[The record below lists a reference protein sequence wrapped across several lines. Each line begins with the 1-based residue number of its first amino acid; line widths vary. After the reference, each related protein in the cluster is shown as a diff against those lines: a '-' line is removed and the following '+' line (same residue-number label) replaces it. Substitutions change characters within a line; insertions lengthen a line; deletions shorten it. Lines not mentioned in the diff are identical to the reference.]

1 MKRKG
6 NLGGIFAM
14 ALILVLTLVLSVG
27 SVSAEEPTIVDSGNC
42 GKDGSNVTWTLDSA
56 GLLTISGTGA
66 MADYESKTDSASGE
80 EITTAPWGNQAKM
93 VKTVVIEDGV
103 TGIGNYAFYC
113 CTDLTGV
120 NMGSTVTSIGTD
132 AFAACIGLTS
142 VTIPDSVTDIEGEAF
157 AQCMGLTSVVIPDS
171 VKSIGIGAFHYCT
184 SLTSVIVG
192 NGVTEIGQLAFW
204 KCTALTDVTLGSSV
218 TAIGEQAFSSCEKL
232 TGIVIPDSVTSIG
245 EYAFADCESLAKV
258 TIGTGVTDFGWE
270 TFSGCTKLAEINYN
284 AKAAADL
291 KARYDT
297 GLTAHYPDVFKDAG
311 TSVGGVR
318 VKIGDGVERIPAYIF
333 KDCTGLTGSVTIP
346 NSVTDIGWYA
356 FADCTGLT
364 GVTLG
369 GNVTKIEERAFNN
382 CTGLT
387 SIVFP
392 DSVTDIGNWA
402 FAGCTGLTNVKV
414 PGRVTSISEGVF
426 ANCTGLTDAVIPDGV
441 TSVGERAFSGC
452 VGLTGV
458 EIPDDVTSIG
468 DYAFSGCAGLTGIEI
483 PEGVTKIGLGAFSFC
498 ENLAEVRYNAKAAGD
513 IQYDP
518 MTDIAEQD
526 HVFRRA
532 GADRDGLTVTIGS
545 GVECIP
551 SRLFYGCTGL
561 KEVHFI
567 GTEEEWK
574 AVSIGSDNDPLINAA
589 ITYVKEPISGSC
601 GDNLTYKLDSAGLLT
616 ISGTGAMAD
625 YESKTDSASGE
636 EITTAPWGNQ
646 AKTVVIGDGVT
657 GIGAAAFY
665 GCSGLTGVTMG
676 SNVTS
681 IGESAFRGCTGLTG
695 IVLPG
700 SVTSIGEY
708 AFSNCDSLTAIEI
721 PEGVTTLGNSAF
733 FGCDNLKEIRYN
745 ARAAA
750 DLTGLSGAFRSAG
763 ASVGGVKVI
772 FGESV
777 EKIPGNLFSNCES
790 LTSVTIGSNVTSI
803 GDNAF
808 LGCKGLVEINYN
820 ARAAEC
826 AEDSFDSGDGL
837 KVTFGD
843 SVERIP
849 DYIFQ
854 DCPGL
859 TSVTIG
865 SSATTIGHYAF
876 NRCMGLTSIKIP
888 ESMTNIGYMAFSGCT
903 SLADVYYGGTERQW
917 NAITIDDGNDRLLQ
931 ANRHCEGKETLVPPT
946 AKPSY
951 VGASGKPYIYWSAVD
966 GANRYYVYRSGSKDG
981 TYTFLGTT
989 TAANYTD
996 SKANAGYTYYYK
1008 VKALAADG
1016 TDSSFSAAV
1025 AITCRCARPVV
1036 KTDYWAS
1043 TGKPYIKWTA
1053 VAGASQYEVY
1063 RSGSK
1068 DGAYT
1073 LLGTTTATNYT
1084 DNKAN
1089 AGYTYYY
1096 KVKAISKVKS
1106 AANSSLS
1113 AAVAITCRCARPVVT
1128 PDYLT
1133 STGKPYIK
1141 WTAVAG
1147 VGQYE
1152 VYRSGSK
1159 DGTYTLL
1166 GTTTATNY
1174 TDNKAN
1180 AGYTYYYK
1188 VKAIS
1193 KVKSVANSSL
1203 SAAVAITCRCARP
1216 VVKTDYWA
1224 STGKPYIKWD
1234 AVDGAG
1240 KYYIYRSGTKNGTY
1254 TLLGTTTATN
1264 YTDSKANA
1272 GYTYYYKV
1280 QAISS
1285 ALTMAK
1291 VYLSPSNQTDNC
1303 YAYGNTNEAVQCGKI
1318 ADSCRIALERS
1329 GVTVQVGHMPSMQ
1342 DKCKESNAF
1351 GADLHVPIHTN
1362 AFNGTVTGTRMF
1374 CLNSSGE
1381 GMKAC
1386 EAIFAWL
1393 APITPGTSENIQVDA
1408 SLYEVR
1414 VPSAPAAYVECEFH
1428 DNATA
1433 AKWIV
1438 EHTVDI
1444 GEAIARGICDYFGVT
1459 FKEKEQPES
1468 VASTDKLYRVQEDA
1482 FANRPI
1488 AEEKNT
1494 ANSSLSAAVAVTCRC
1509 ARPVVKTDYWASTG
1523 KPYIKWTAVAGASQY
1538 EVYRSGSK
1546 DGTYTLLG
1554 TTTAANYTDSKANAG
1569 YTYYYKVK
1577 AISKVKSTA
1586 DSSLSAAVAIT
1597 CRCARPS
1604 VKITTSNGSPKLT
1617 WNAVTGA
1624 NKYYIYRST
1633 EANGTFEYLYST
1645 KNLFYTNKSAVAGTT
1660 YYYKVKAVS
1669 KVKSTA
1675 NSAFSTVVSIRA
1687 R

>member
-6 NLGGIFAM
+6 NFGGIFAM

-27 SVSAEEPTIVDSGNC
+27 SMSAAEPTIVDSGNC

-56 GLLTISGTGA
+56 GLLTISGTG
-66 MADYESKTDSASGE
+66 E
-80 EITTAPWGNQAKM
+80 
-93 VKTVVIEDGV
+93 
-103 TGIGNYAFYC
+103 
-113 CTDLTGV
+113 
-120 NMGSTVTSIGTD
+120 
-132 AFAACIGLTS
+132 
-142 VTIPDSVTDIEGEAF
+142 
-157 AQCMGLTSVVIPDS
+157 
-171 VKSIGIGAFHYCT
+171 
-184 SLTSVIVG
+184 
-192 NGVTEIGQLAFW
+192 
-204 KCTALTDVTLGSSV
+204 
-218 TAIGEQAFSSCEKL
+218 
-232 TGIVIPDSVTSIG
+232 
-245 EYAFADCESLAKV
+245 
-258 TIGTGVTDFGWE
+258 
-270 TFSGCTKLAEINYN
+270 
-284 AKAAADL
+284 
-291 KARYDT
+291 
-297 GLTAHYPDVFKDAG
+297 
-311 TSVGGVR
+311 
-318 VKIGDGVERIPAYIF
+318 
-333 KDCTGLTGSVTIP
+333 
-346 NSVTDIGWYA
+346 
-356 FADCTGLT
+356 
-364 GVTLG
+364 
-369 GNVTKIEERAFNN
+369 
-382 CTGLT
+382 
-387 SIVFP
+387 
-392 DSVTDIGNWA
+392 
-402 FAGCTGLTNVKV
+402 
-414 PGRVTSISEGVF
+414 
-426 ANCTGLTDAVIPDGV
+426 
-441 TSVGERAFSGC
+441 
-452 VGLTGV
+452 
-458 EIPDDVTSIG
+458 
-468 DYAFSGCAGLTGIEI
+468 
-483 PEGVTKIGLGAFSFC
+483 
-498 ENLAEVRYNAKAAGD
+498 
-513 IQYDP
+513 
-518 MTDIAEQD
+518 
-526 HVFRRA
+526 
-532 GADRDGLTVTIGS
+532 
-545 GVECIP
+545 
-551 SRLFYGCTGL
+551 
-561 KEVHFI
+561 
-567 GTEEEWK
+567 
-574 AVSIGSDNDPLINAA
+574 
-589 ITYVKEPISGSC
+589 
-601 GDNLTYKLDSAGLLT
+601 
-616 ISGTGAMAD
+616 MAD

-665 GCSGLTGVTMG
+665 GCSGLTSVTMG
-676 SNVTS
+676 SNVTD
-681 IGESAFRGCTGLTG
+681 IWDGAFSGCTGLTG

-708 AFSNCDSLTAIEI
+708 AFSNCESLTAIEI

-733 FGCDNLKEIRYN
+733 FGCDNLKEVRYN

-750 DLTGLSGAFRSAG
+750 NLTGLSGAFRSAG
-763 ASVGGVKVI
+763 ASVGGVKVM

-777 EKIPGNLFSNCES
+777 EKIPSNLFCNCES

-808 LGCKGLVEINYN
+808 LDCKGLVEINYN

-826 AEDSFDSGDGL
+826 TEDSFGSGDGL

-849 DYIFQ
+849 NCIFQ

-876 NRCMGLTSIKIP
+876 NRCTGLTSIKIP

-903 SLADVYYGGTERQW
+903 GLADVYYGGSERQW

-931 ANRHCEGKETLVPPT
+931 ANRHCEGKETPVPPT

-966 GANRYYVYRSGSKDG
+966 GANRYYVYRSTTKDG
-981 TYTFLGTT
+981 TYSFLGS
-989 TAANYTD
+989 TANLNYTD
-996 SKANAGYTYYYK
+996 SKANAGTTYYYK

-1016 TDSSFSAAV
+1016 TD
-1025 AITCRCARPVV
+1025 
-1036 KTDYWAS
+1036 
-1043 TGKPYIKWTA
+1043 
-1053 VAGASQYEVY
+1053 
-1063 RSGSK
+1063 
-1068 DGAYT
+1068 
-1073 LLGTTTATNYT
+1073 
-1084 DNKAN
+1084 
-1089 AGYTYYY
+1089 
-1096 KVKAISKVKS
+1096 
-1106 AANSSLS
+1106 SSLS

-1133 STGKPYIK
+1133 STGKPYIY
-1141 WTAVAG
+1141 WSAVDGAS
-1147 VGQYE
+1147 QYE
-1152 VYRSGSK
+1152 VYRSGSSN
-1159 DGTYTLL
+1159 GTYEYV

-1188 VKAIS
+1188 VKAL
-1193 KVKSVANSSL
+1193 AADGTDSSL

-1414 VPSAPAAYVECEFH
+1414 VPSAPTAYVECEFH
-1428 DNATA
+1428 DNATT

-1459 FKEKEQPES
+1459 YKEKEQPES
-1468 VASTDKLYRVQEDA
+1468 AASTDKLYRVQEGA

-1494 ANSSLSAAVAVTCRC
+1494 ANSSLSATVAATCHC
-1509 ARPVVKTDYWASTG
+1509 ARPVVKPDYLISTG
-1523 KPYIKWTAVAGASQY
+1523 KPYIKWTAVSGASQY

-1569 YTYYYKVK
+1569 YTYYYKVR
-1577 AISKVKSTA
+1577 AISKVRSTA
-1586 DSSLSAAVAIT
+1586 NSSLSATVAATCHCARPVVKPDYLISTGKPYIKWTAVSGASKYYVYRSGSSNGTYKYVGTTTATNYTDNKANAGYTYYYKVKAVSKVSSGANSYYSVVIGAT
-1597 CRCARPS
+1597 CHCARPS
-1604 VKITTSNGSPKLT
+1604 VKITTSNGSPRLT
-1617 WNAVTGA
+1617 WNAVAGA
-1624 NKYYIYRST
+1624 SQYEVYRATSK
-1633 EANGTFEYLYST
+1633 NGSYT
-1645 KNLFYTNKSAVAGTT
+1645 KMFTTSNLSYTNTSAKAGTT

>member
-6 NLGGIFAM
+6 FLGGIFAM

-27 SVSAEEPTIVDSGNC
+27 SVSAAEPTIVDSGNC

-56 GLLTISGTGA
+56 GLLTISGTG
-66 MADYESKTDSASGE
+66 E
-80 EITTAPWGNQAKM
+80 
-93 VKTVVIEDGV
+93 
-103 TGIGNYAFYC
+103 
-113 CTDLTGV
+113 
-120 NMGSTVTSIGTD
+120 
-132 AFAACIGLTS
+132 
-142 VTIPDSVTDIEGEAF
+142 
-157 AQCMGLTSVVIPDS
+157 
-171 VKSIGIGAFHYCT
+171 
-184 SLTSVIVG
+184 
-192 NGVTEIGQLAFW
+192 
-204 KCTALTDVTLGSSV
+204 
-218 TAIGEQAFSSCEKL
+218 
-232 TGIVIPDSVTSIG
+232 
-245 EYAFADCESLAKV
+245 
-258 TIGTGVTDFGWE
+258 
-270 TFSGCTKLAEINYN
+270 
-284 AKAAADL
+284 
-291 KARYDT
+291 
-297 GLTAHYPDVFKDAG
+297 
-311 TSVGGVR
+311 
-318 VKIGDGVERIPAYIF
+318 
-333 KDCTGLTGSVTIP
+333 
-346 NSVTDIGWYA
+346 
-356 FADCTGLT
+356 
-364 GVTLG
+364 
-369 GNVTKIEERAFNN
+369 
-382 CTGLT
+382 
-387 SIVFP
+387 
-392 DSVTDIGNWA
+392 
-402 FAGCTGLTNVKV
+402 
-414 PGRVTSISEGVF
+414 
-426 ANCTGLTDAVIPDGV
+426 
-441 TSVGERAFSGC
+441 
-452 VGLTGV
+452 
-458 EIPDDVTSIG
+458 
-468 DYAFSGCAGLTGIEI
+468 
-483 PEGVTKIGLGAFSFC
+483 
-498 ENLAEVRYNAKAAGD
+498 
-513 IQYDP
+513 
-518 MTDIAEQD
+518 
-526 HVFRRA
+526 
-532 GADRDGLTVTIGS
+532 
-545 GVECIP
+545 
-551 SRLFYGCTGL
+551 
-561 KEVHFI
+561 
-567 GTEEEWK
+567 
-574 AVSIGSDNDPLINAA
+574 
-589 ITYVKEPISGSC
+589 
-601 GDNLTYKLDSAGLLT
+601 
-616 ISGTGAMAD
+616 MAD

-646 AKTVVIGDGVT
+646 AKTAVIGDGVT

-665 GCSGLTGVTMG
+665 GCSGLTSVTMG

-681 IGESAFRGCTGLTG
+681 IGESAFCGCTGLTG

-708 AFSNCDSLTAIEI
+708 AFSNCESLTAIEI
-721 PEGVTTLGNSAF
+721 PAGVTTLGNSAF
-733 FGCDNLKEIRYN
+733 FGCDNLKEVRYN

-750 DLTGLSGAFRSAG
+750 NLTGLSGAFRSAG
-763 ASVGGVKVI
+763 ASVGGAKVI

-777 EKIPGNLFSNCES
+777 EKIPSNLFCNCES

-820 ARAAEC
+820 AKAAEC
-826 AEDSFDSGDGL
+826 TEDSFGSGDGL
-837 KVTFGD
+837 KVAFGD

-876 NRCMGLTSIKIP
+876 NRCTGLTSIKIP
-888 ESMTNIGYMAFSGCT
+888 ESLTNIGYMAFSGCT
-903 SLADVYYGGTERQW
+903 SLADVYYGGSERQW

-931 ANRHCEGKETLVPPT
+931 ANRHCEGKETLVSPT
-946 AKPSY
+946 VKPSY
-951 VGASGKPYIYWSAVD
+951 VGASGKPYIYWGAVD
-966 GANRYYVYRSGSKDG
+966 GANRYYVYRSTTKDG
-981 TYTFLGTT
+981 TYSFLGS
-989 TAANYTD
+989 TANLNYTD
-996 SKANAGYTYYYK
+996 SKANVGTTYYYK

-1016 TDSSFSAAV
+1016 TD
-1025 AITCRCARPVV
+1025 
-1036 KTDYWAS
+1036 
-1043 TGKPYIKWTA
+1043 
-1053 VAGASQYEVY
+1053 
-1063 RSGSK
+1063 
-1068 DGAYT
+1068 
-1073 LLGTTTATNYT
+1073 
-1084 DNKAN
+1084 
-1089 AGYTYYY
+1089 
-1096 KVKAISKVKS
+1096 
-1106 AANSSLS
+1106 SSLS

-1141 WTAVAG
+1141 WAAVAG
-1147 VGQYE
+1147 ASQYY
-1152 VYRSGSK
+1152 VYRSGSSN
-1159 DGTYTLL
+1159 GTYEYV

-1193 KVKSVANSSL
+1193 KVKSTANSSL

-1240 KYYIYRSGTKNGTY
+1240 KYYIYRSGTRNGTY

-1303 YAYGNTNEAVQCGKI
+1303 YAYGNTTEAVQCGKI
-1318 ADSCRIALERS
+1318 ADACRIALERS

-1393 APITPGTSENIQVDA
+1393 APITPGTSENIQVNA

-1414 VPSAPAAYVECEFH
+1414 VPSAPTAYVECEFH
-1428 DNATA
+1428 DNATT

-1459 FKEKEQPES
+1459 YKEKEQPES
-1468 VASTDKLYRVQEDA
+1468 AASTDKLYRVQEGA

-1577 AISKVKSTA
+1577 AISKVRSTA
-1586 DSSLSAAVAIT
+1586 NSSLSATVAATCHCARPVVKPDYLISTGKPYIKWTAVAGASQYEVYRSGSKDGTYTLLGTTTATNYTDNKANAGYTYYYKVKAVSKVSSGANSYYSVVIGAT

-1604 VKITTSNGSPKLT
+1604 VKITTSNGSPRLT
-1617 WNAVTGA
+1617 WNAVAGA
-1624 NKYYIYRST
+1624 SQYEVYRATSK
-1633 EANGTFEYLYST
+1633 NGSYT
-1645 KNLFYTNKSAVAGTT
+1645 KMFTTSNLSYTNTSAKAGTT

>member
-6 NLGGIFAM
+6 NFGGIFAM

-27 SVSAEEPTIVDSGNC
+27 SVSAAEPTIVDSGNC

-56 GLLTISGTGA
+56 GLLTISGTG
-66 MADYESKTDSASGE
+66 E
-80 EITTAPWGNQAKM
+80 
-93 VKTVVIEDGV
+93 
-103 TGIGNYAFYC
+103 
-113 CTDLTGV
+113 
-120 NMGSTVTSIGTD
+120 
-132 AFAACIGLTS
+132 
-142 VTIPDSVTDIEGEAF
+142 
-157 AQCMGLTSVVIPDS
+157 
-171 VKSIGIGAFHYCT
+171 
-184 SLTSVIVG
+184 
-192 NGVTEIGQLAFW
+192 
-204 KCTALTDVTLGSSV
+204 
-218 TAIGEQAFSSCEKL
+218 
-232 TGIVIPDSVTSIG
+232 
-245 EYAFADCESLAKV
+245 
-258 TIGTGVTDFGWE
+258 
-270 TFSGCTKLAEINYN
+270 
-284 AKAAADL
+284 
-291 KARYDT
+291 
-297 GLTAHYPDVFKDAG
+297 
-311 TSVGGVR
+311 
-318 VKIGDGVERIPAYIF
+318 
-333 KDCTGLTGSVTIP
+333 
-346 NSVTDIGWYA
+346 
-356 FADCTGLT
+356 
-364 GVTLG
+364 
-369 GNVTKIEERAFNN
+369 
-382 CTGLT
+382 
-387 SIVFP
+387 
-392 DSVTDIGNWA
+392 
-402 FAGCTGLTNVKV
+402 
-414 PGRVTSISEGVF
+414 
-426 ANCTGLTDAVIPDGV
+426 
-441 TSVGERAFSGC
+441 
-452 VGLTGV
+452 
-458 EIPDDVTSIG
+458 
-468 DYAFSGCAGLTGIEI
+468 
-483 PEGVTKIGLGAFSFC
+483 
-498 ENLAEVRYNAKAAGD
+498 
-513 IQYDP
+513 
-518 MTDIAEQD
+518 
-526 HVFRRA
+526 
-532 GADRDGLTVTIGS
+532 
-545 GVECIP
+545 
-551 SRLFYGCTGL
+551 
-561 KEVHFI
+561 
-567 GTEEEWK
+567 
-574 AVSIGSDNDPLINAA
+574 
-589 ITYVKEPISGSC
+589 
-601 GDNLTYKLDSAGLLT
+601 
-616 ISGTGAMAD
+616 MAD

-646 AKTVVIGDGVT
+646 AKTVVIEDGVT

-665 GCSGLTGVTMG
+665 GCSGLTSVTMG

-681 IGESAFRGCTGLTG
+681 IGESAFCGCTGLTG

-708 AFSNCDSLTAIEI
+708 AFSNCESLTAIEI

-750 DLTGLSGAFRSAG
+750 NLTGLSGAFRSAG

-777 EKIPGNLFSNCES
+777 EKIPSNLFCNCES

-826 AEDSFDSGDGL
+826 TEDSFGSGDGL

-876 NRCMGLTSIKIP
+876 NRCTGLTSIKIP

-903 SLADVYYGGTERQW
+903 GLADVYYGGSERQW

-931 ANRHCEGKETLVPPT
+931 ANRHCEGKETLALPT
-946 AKPSY
+946 VKPSY
-951 VGASGKPYIYWSAVD
+951 VGASGKPYIYWSAVA
-966 GANRYYVYRSGSKDG
+966 GASQYEVYRSTTKDG
-981 TYTFLGTT
+981 TYSFLGS
-989 TAANYTD
+989 TANLNYTD
-996 SKANAGYTYYYK
+996 SKANAGTTYYYK

-1016 TDSSFSAAV
+1016 TDSSVSAAV

-1068 DGAYT
+1068 DGTYT

-1084 DNKAN
+1084 DSKAN

-1096 KVKAISKVKS
+1096 KVKAISEVKS

-1113 AAVAITCRCARPVVT
+1113 AAVAITCRCARPVVKT
-1128 PDYLT
+1128 DYWA

-1147 VGQYE
+1147 ASQYE

-1166 GTTTATNY
+1166 GTTTAANY
-1174 TDNKAN
+1174 TDSKAN

-1193 KVKSVANSSL
+1193 KVKSTANSSL

-1240 KYYIYRSGTKNGTY
+1240 KYYIYRSGTRNGTY

-1303 YAYGNTNEAVQCGKI
+1303 YAYGNTTEAVQCGKI
-1318 ADSCRIALERS
+1318 ADACRIALERS

-1428 DNATA
+1428 DNATT

-1459 FKEKEQPES
+1459 YKEKEQPES
-1468 VASTDKLYRVQEDA
+1468 AASTDKLYRVQEGA

-1494 ANSSLSAAVAVTCRC
+1494 ANSSLSAAVAITCRC

-1554 TTTAANYTDSKANAG
+1554 TTTATNYTDSKANAG

-1577 AISKVKSTA
+1577 AISEVKSA
-1586 DSSLSAAVAIT
+1586 ANSSLSAAVAITCRCARPVVKTDYWASTGKPYIKWTAVAGASQYEVYRSGSKDGTYTLLGTTTATNYTDSKANAGYTYYYKVKAISEVKSAANSSLSAAVAITCRCARPVVKTDYWASTGKPYIKWTAVAGASKYYVYRSTSKDGTYEYIGYTTKTNYTDSKANAGYTYYYKVQAISSVKSKANSALSAAVTIT

-1604 VKITTSNGSPKLT
+1604 VKITTSNGSPRLT
-1617 WNAVTGA
+1617 WNAVAGA
-1624 NKYYIYRST
+1624 NKYEVYRATSK
-1633 EANGTFEYLYST
+1633 NGSYT
-1645 KNLFYTNKSAVAGTT
+1645 KMFTTSNLSYTNTSAKAGTT

>member
-14 ALILVLTLVLSVG
+14 VLILVLTLVLSVG
-27 SVSAEEPTIVDSGNC
+27 SVSAAEPTIVDSRNC

-56 GLLTISGTGA
+56 GLLAISGTG
-66 MADYESKTDSASGE
+66 E
-80 EITTAPWGNQAKM
+80 
-93 VKTVVIEDGV
+93 
-103 TGIGNYAFYC
+103 
-113 CTDLTGV
+113 
-120 NMGSTVTSIGTD
+120 
-132 AFAACIGLTS
+132 
-142 VTIPDSVTDIEGEAF
+142 
-157 AQCMGLTSVVIPDS
+157 
-171 VKSIGIGAFHYCT
+171 
-184 SLTSVIVG
+184 
-192 NGVTEIGQLAFW
+192 
-204 KCTALTDVTLGSSV
+204 
-218 TAIGEQAFSSCEKL
+218 
-232 TGIVIPDSVTSIG
+232 
-245 EYAFADCESLAKV
+245 
-258 TIGTGVTDFGWE
+258 
-270 TFSGCTKLAEINYN
+270 
-284 AKAAADL
+284 
-291 KARYDT
+291 
-297 GLTAHYPDVFKDAG
+297 
-311 TSVGGVR
+311 
-318 VKIGDGVERIPAYIF
+318 
-333 KDCTGLTGSVTIP
+333 
-346 NSVTDIGWYA
+346 
-356 FADCTGLT
+356 
-364 GVTLG
+364 
-369 GNVTKIEERAFNN
+369 
-382 CTGLT
+382 
-387 SIVFP
+387 
-392 DSVTDIGNWA
+392 
-402 FAGCTGLTNVKV
+402 
-414 PGRVTSISEGVF
+414 
-426 ANCTGLTDAVIPDGV
+426 
-441 TSVGERAFSGC
+441 
-452 VGLTGV
+452 
-458 EIPDDVTSIG
+458 
-468 DYAFSGCAGLTGIEI
+468 
-483 PEGVTKIGLGAFSFC
+483 
-498 ENLAEVRYNAKAAGD
+498 
-513 IQYDP
+513 
-518 MTDIAEQD
+518 
-526 HVFRRA
+526 
-532 GADRDGLTVTIGS
+532 
-545 GVECIP
+545 
-551 SRLFYGCTGL
+551 
-561 KEVHFI
+561 
-567 GTEEEWK
+567 
-574 AVSIGSDNDPLINAA
+574 
-589 ITYVKEPISGSC
+589 
-601 GDNLTYKLDSAGLLT
+601 
-616 ISGTGAMAD
+616 MAD

-665 GCSGLTGVTMG
+665 GCSGLTSVTMG

-681 IGESAFRGCTGLTG
+681 IGESAFCGCTGLTG

-708 AFSNCDSLTAIEI
+708 AFSNCESLTAIEI

-733 FGCDNLKEIRYN
+733 FGCDNLKEVRYN

-750 DLTGLSGAFRSAG
+750 NLTGLSGAFRSAG

-777 EKIPGNLFSNCES
+777 EKIPSNLFCNCES

-826 AEDSFDSGDGL
+826 TEDSFGSGDGL

-849 DYIFQ
+849 DCIFQ

-876 NRCMGLTSIKIP
+876 NRCTGLTSIKIP

-903 SLADVYYGGTERQW
+903 GLADVYYGGSERQW

-931 ANRHCEGKETLVPPT
+931 ANRHCEGKETPVPPT

-966 GANRYYVYRSGSKDG
+966 GANRYEVYRSGSKDG
-981 TYTFLGTT
+981 TYSFLDS
-989 TAANYTD
+989 TANLNYTD
-996 SKANAGYTYYYK
+996 SKANAGTTYYYK

-1016 TDSSFSAAV
+1016 TD
-1025 AITCRCARPVV
+1025 
-1036 KTDYWAS
+1036 
-1043 TGKPYIKWTA
+1043 
-1053 VAGASQYEVY
+1053 
-1063 RSGSK
+1063 
-1068 DGAYT
+1068 
-1073 LLGTTTATNYT
+1073 
-1084 DNKAN
+1084 
-1089 AGYTYYY
+1089 
-1096 KVKAISKVKS
+1096 
-1106 AANSSLS
+1106 
-1113 AAVAITCRCARPVVT
+1113 
-1128 PDYLT
+1128 
-1133 STGKPYIK
+1133 
-1141 WTAVAG
+1141 
-1147 VGQYE
+1147 
-1152 VYRSGSK
+1152 
-1159 DGTYTLL
+1159 
-1166 GTTTATNY
+1166 
-1174 TDNKAN
+1174 
-1180 AGYTYYYK
+1180 
-1188 VKAIS
+1188 
-1193 KVKSVANSSL
+1193 SSL

-1414 VPSAPAAYVECEFH
+1414 VPSAPTAYVECEFH
-1428 DNATA
+1428 DNATT

-1459 FKEKEQPES
+1459 YKEKEQPES
-1468 VASTDKLYRVQEDA
+1468 AASTDKLYRVQEGA

-1494 ANSSLSAAVAVTCRC
+1494 ANSSLSATVAATCHC
-1509 ARPVVKTDYWASTG
+1509 ARPVVKPDYLISTG

-1554 TTTAANYTDSKANAG
+1554 TTTATNYTDSKANAG

-1577 AISKVKSTA
+1577 AISSVKNTA
-1586 DSSLSAAVAIT
+1586 NSALSAAVAVTCRCARPVVKPDYLISTGKPYIKWTAVAGASKYYVYRSGSKDGTYTLLGTTTATNYTDNKANAGYTYYYKVKAVSKVSSGANSYYSVVIGAT

-1604 VKITTSNGSPKLT
+1604 VKITTSNGSPRLT
-1617 WNAVTGA
+1617 WNAVAGA

>member
-6 NLGGIFAM
+6 NFGGIFAM

-27 SVSAEEPTIVDSGNC
+27 SVSAAEPTIIASGDC

-56 GLLTISGTGA
+56 GLLAISGTG
-66 MADYESKTDSASGE
+66 E
-80 EITTAPWGNQAKM
+80 
-93 VKTVVIEDGV
+93 
-103 TGIGNYAFYC
+103 
-113 CTDLTGV
+113 
-120 NMGSTVTSIGTD
+120 
-132 AFAACIGLTS
+132 
-142 VTIPDSVTDIEGEAF
+142 
-157 AQCMGLTSVVIPDS
+157 
-171 VKSIGIGAFHYCT
+171 
-184 SLTSVIVG
+184 
-192 NGVTEIGQLAFW
+192 
-204 KCTALTDVTLGSSV
+204 
-218 TAIGEQAFSSCEKL
+218 
-232 TGIVIPDSVTSIG
+232 
-245 EYAFADCESLAKV
+245 
-258 TIGTGVTDFGWE
+258 
-270 TFSGCTKLAEINYN
+270 
-284 AKAAADL
+284 
-291 KARYDT
+291 
-297 GLTAHYPDVFKDAG
+297 
-311 TSVGGVR
+311 
-318 VKIGDGVERIPAYIF
+318 
-333 KDCTGLTGSVTIP
+333 
-346 NSVTDIGWYA
+346 
-356 FADCTGLT
+356 
-364 GVTLG
+364 
-369 GNVTKIEERAFNN
+369 
-382 CTGLT
+382 
-387 SIVFP
+387 
-392 DSVTDIGNWA
+392 
-402 FAGCTGLTNVKV
+402 
-414 PGRVTSISEGVF
+414 
-426 ANCTGLTDAVIPDGV
+426 
-441 TSVGERAFSGC
+441 
-452 VGLTGV
+452 
-458 EIPDDVTSIG
+458 
-468 DYAFSGCAGLTGIEI
+468 
-483 PEGVTKIGLGAFSFC
+483 
-498 ENLAEVRYNAKAAGD
+498 
-513 IQYDP
+513 
-518 MTDIAEQD
+518 
-526 HVFRRA
+526 
-532 GADRDGLTVTIGS
+532 
-545 GVECIP
+545 
-551 SRLFYGCTGL
+551 
-561 KEVHFI
+561 
-567 GTEEEWK
+567 
-574 AVSIGSDNDPLINAA
+574 
-589 ITYVKEPISGSC
+589 
-601 GDNLTYKLDSAGLLT
+601 
-616 ISGTGAMAD
+616 MAD

-657 GIGAAAFY
+657 GIGNAAFY
-665 GCSGLTGVTMG
+665 GCSGLTSVTMG
-676 SNVTS
+676 SKVTS
-681 IGESAFRGCTGLTG
+681 IGESAFCGCTGLTG
-695 IVLPG
+695 IVLPS

-733 FGCDNLKEIRYN
+733 FGCDNLKEVRYN

-750 DLTGLSGAFRSAG
+750 NLTGLSGAFRSAG

-777 EKIPGNLFSNCES
+777 EKIPSNLFCNCES

-808 LGCKGLVEINYN
+808 LDCKGLVEINYN

-826 AEDSFDSGDGL
+826 TEDSFDSGDGL

-843 SVERIP
+843 SVEHIP

-865 SSATTIGHYAF
+865 SSATTIGHCAF
-876 NRCMGLTSIKIP
+876 NRCTGLTSIKIP

-903 SLADVYYGGTERQW
+903 GLADVYYGGSERQW

-931 ANRHCEGKETLVPPT
+931 ANRHCEGKETPVPPT

-966 GANRYYVYRSGSKDG
+966 GANRYYVYRSTTKDG
-981 TYTFLGTT
+981 TYSFLGS
-989 TAANYTD
+989 TANLNYTD
-996 SKANAGYTYYYK
+996 SKANAGTTYYYK

-1016 TDSSFSAAV
+1016 TDSSLSAAV

-1068 DGAYT
+1068 DG
-1073 LLGTTTATNYT
+1073 
-1084 DNKAN
+1084 
-1089 AGYTYYY
+1089 
-1096 KVKAISKVKS
+1096 
-1106 AANSSLS
+1106 
-1113 AAVAITCRCARPVVT
+1113 
-1128 PDYLT
+1128 
-1133 STGKPYIK
+1133 
-1141 WTAVAG
+1141 
-1147 VGQYE
+1147 
-1152 VYRSGSK
+1152 
-1159 DGTYTLL
+1159 TYTLL

-1174 TDNKAN
+1174 TDSKAN
-1180 AGYTYYYK
+1180 AGTTYYYK
-1188 VKAIS
+1188 VKAL
-1193 KVKSVANSSL
+1193 AADGTDSSL

-1414 VPSAPAAYVECEFH
+1414 VPSAPTAYVECEFH
-1428 DNATA
+1428 DNATT

-1459 FKEKEQPES
+1459 YKEKEQPES
-1468 VASTDKLYRVQEDA
+1468 AASTDKLYRVQEGA

-1494 ANSSLSAAVAVTCRC
+1494 ANSSLSATVAATCHC
-1509 ARPVVKTDYWASTG
+1509 ARPVVKPDYLISTG
-1523 KPYIKWTAVAGASQY
+1523 KPYIKWTAVSGASKY

-1554 TTTAANYTDSKANAG
+1554 TTTAVNYTDSKANAG

-1577 AISKVKSTA
+1577 AISSVKNTA
-1586 DSSLSAAVAIT
+1586 NSALSAAVAVT
-1597 CRCARPS
+1597 CRCARPVVKPDYLISTGKPYIKWTAVSGASKYYVYRSGSKDGTYTLLGTTTATNYTDNKANAGYTYYYKVKAVSKVSSGANSYYSVVIGATCHCARPS
-1604 VKITTSNGSPKLT
+1604 VKITTSNGSPRLT
-1617 WNAVTGA
+1617 WNAVAGA
-1624 NKYYIYRST
+1624 SQYEVYRATSK
-1633 EANGTFEYLYST
+1633 NGSYT
-1645 KNLFYTNKSAVAGTT
+1645 KMFTTSNLSYTNTSAKAGTT

-1669 KVKSTA
+1669 KVKSAA

>member
-6 NLGGIFAM
+6 NFGGIFAM
-14 ALILVLTLVLSVG
+14 VLILVLTLVLSVG
-27 SVSAEEPTIVDSGNC
+27 SVSTAEPTIVDSRNC

-56 GLLTISGTGA
+56 GLLAISGTG
-66 MADYESKTDSASGE
+66 E
-80 EITTAPWGNQAKM
+80 
-93 VKTVVIEDGV
+93 
-103 TGIGNYAFYC
+103 
-113 CTDLTGV
+113 
-120 NMGSTVTSIGTD
+120 
-132 AFAACIGLTS
+132 
-142 VTIPDSVTDIEGEAF
+142 
-157 AQCMGLTSVVIPDS
+157 
-171 VKSIGIGAFHYCT
+171 
-184 SLTSVIVG
+184 
-192 NGVTEIGQLAFW
+192 
-204 KCTALTDVTLGSSV
+204 
-218 TAIGEQAFSSCEKL
+218 
-232 TGIVIPDSVTSIG
+232 
-245 EYAFADCESLAKV
+245 
-258 TIGTGVTDFGWE
+258 
-270 TFSGCTKLAEINYN
+270 
-284 AKAAADL
+284 
-291 KARYDT
+291 
-297 GLTAHYPDVFKDAG
+297 
-311 TSVGGVR
+311 
-318 VKIGDGVERIPAYIF
+318 
-333 KDCTGLTGSVTIP
+333 
-346 NSVTDIGWYA
+346 
-356 FADCTGLT
+356 
-364 GVTLG
+364 
-369 GNVTKIEERAFNN
+369 
-382 CTGLT
+382 
-387 SIVFP
+387 
-392 DSVTDIGNWA
+392 
-402 FAGCTGLTNVKV
+402 
-414 PGRVTSISEGVF
+414 
-426 ANCTGLTDAVIPDGV
+426 
-441 TSVGERAFSGC
+441 
-452 VGLTGV
+452 
-458 EIPDDVTSIG
+458 
-468 DYAFSGCAGLTGIEI
+468 
-483 PEGVTKIGLGAFSFC
+483 
-498 ENLAEVRYNAKAAGD
+498 
-513 IQYDP
+513 
-518 MTDIAEQD
+518 
-526 HVFRRA
+526 
-532 GADRDGLTVTIGS
+532 
-545 GVECIP
+545 
-551 SRLFYGCTGL
+551 
-561 KEVHFI
+561 
-567 GTEEEWK
+567 
-574 AVSIGSDNDPLINAA
+574 
-589 ITYVKEPISGSC
+589 
-601 GDNLTYKLDSAGLLT
+601 
-616 ISGTGAMAD
+616 MAD

-665 GCSGLTGVTMG
+665 GCSGLTSVTMG
-676 SNVTS
+676 SNVTD
-681 IGESAFRGCTGLTG
+681 IWDGAFSGCTGLTG

-700 SVTSIGEY
+700 SVTGIGEY
-708 AFSNCDSLTAIEI
+708 AFSNCESLTAIEI
-721 PEGVTTLGNSAF
+721 PAGVTTLGNSAF
-733 FGCDNLKEIRYN
+733 FGCDNLKEVRYN

-750 DLTGLSGAFRSAG
+750 NLTGLSGAFRSAG

-777 EKIPGNLFSNCES
+777 EKIPSNLFCNCES

-808 LGCKGLVEINYN
+808 LDCKGLVEINYN

-826 AEDSFDSGDGL
+826 TEDSFGSGDGL

-849 DYIFQ
+849 NCIFQ

-876 NRCMGLTSIKIP
+876 NRCTGLTSIKIP

-903 SLADVYYGGTERQW
+903 GLADVYYGGSERQW

-931 ANRHCEGKETLVPPT
+931 ANRHCEGKETPVPPT

-966 GANRYYVYRSGSKDG
+966 GANRYYVYRSTTKDG
-981 TYTFLGTT
+981 TYSFLGS
-989 TAANYTD
+989 TANLNYTD
-996 SKANAGYTYYYK
+996 SKANAGTTYYYK

-1016 TDSSFSAAV
+1016 TD
-1025 AITCRCARPVV
+1025 
-1036 KTDYWAS
+1036 
-1043 TGKPYIKWTA
+1043 
-1053 VAGASQYEVY
+1053 
-1063 RSGSK
+1063 
-1068 DGAYT
+1068 
-1073 LLGTTTATNYT
+1073 
-1084 DNKAN
+1084 
-1089 AGYTYYY
+1089 
-1096 KVKAISKVKS
+1096 
-1106 AANSSLS
+1106 SSLS

-1133 STGKPYIK
+1133 STGKPYIY
-1141 WTAVAG
+1141 WSAVDGAS
-1147 VGQYE
+1147 QYE
-1152 VYRSGSK
+1152 VYRSGSSN
-1159 DGTYTLL
+1159 GTYEYV

-1188 VKAIS
+1188 VKAL
-1193 KVKSVANSSL
+1193 AADGTDSSL

-1414 VPSAPAAYVECEFH
+1414 VPSAPTAYVECEFH
-1428 DNATA
+1428 DNATT

-1459 FKEKEQPES
+1459 YKEKEQPES
-1468 VASTDKLYRVQEDA
+1468 AASTDKLYRVQEGA

-1494 ANSSLSAAVAVTCRC
+1494 ANSSLSATVAATCPC
-1509 ARPVVKTDYWASTG
+1509 ARPVVKPDYLISTG
-1523 KPYIKWTAVAGASQY
+1523 KPYIKWTAVSGASQY

-1569 YTYYYKVK
+1569 YTYYYKVR
-1577 AISKVKSTA
+1577 AISKVRSTA
-1586 DSSLSAAVAIT
+1586 NSSLSATVAATCHCARPVVKPDYLISTGKPYIKWTAVSGASKYYVYRSGSKDGTYTLLGTTTATNYTDNKANAGYTYYYKVKAVSKVSSGANSYYSVVIGAT
-1597 CRCARPS
+1597 CHCARPS
-1604 VKITTSNGSPKLT
+1604 VKITTSNGSPRLT

-1624 NKYYIYRST
+1624 SQYEVYRATSK
-1633 EANGTFEYLYST
+1633 NGSYT
-1645 KNLFYTNKSAVAGTT
+1645 KMFTTSNLSYTNTSAKAGTT

>member
-14 ALILVLTLVLSVG
+14 VLILVLTLVLSVG
-27 SVSAEEPTIVDSGNC
+27 SVSAAKPTIVDSRNC

-56 GLLTISGTGA
+56 GLLAISGTG
-66 MADYESKTDSASGE
+66 E
-80 EITTAPWGNQAKM
+80 
-93 VKTVVIEDGV
+93 
-103 TGIGNYAFYC
+103 
-113 CTDLTGV
+113 
-120 NMGSTVTSIGTD
+120 
-132 AFAACIGLTS
+132 
-142 VTIPDSVTDIEGEAF
+142 
-157 AQCMGLTSVVIPDS
+157 
-171 VKSIGIGAFHYCT
+171 
-184 SLTSVIVG
+184 
-192 NGVTEIGQLAFW
+192 
-204 KCTALTDVTLGSSV
+204 
-218 TAIGEQAFSSCEKL
+218 
-232 TGIVIPDSVTSIG
+232 
-245 EYAFADCESLAKV
+245 
-258 TIGTGVTDFGWE
+258 
-270 TFSGCTKLAEINYN
+270 
-284 AKAAADL
+284 
-291 KARYDT
+291 
-297 GLTAHYPDVFKDAG
+297 
-311 TSVGGVR
+311 
-318 VKIGDGVERIPAYIF
+318 
-333 KDCTGLTGSVTIP
+333 
-346 NSVTDIGWYA
+346 
-356 FADCTGLT
+356 
-364 GVTLG
+364 
-369 GNVTKIEERAFNN
+369 
-382 CTGLT
+382 
-387 SIVFP
+387 
-392 DSVTDIGNWA
+392 
-402 FAGCTGLTNVKV
+402 
-414 PGRVTSISEGVF
+414 
-426 ANCTGLTDAVIPDGV
+426 
-441 TSVGERAFSGC
+441 
-452 VGLTGV
+452 
-458 EIPDDVTSIG
+458 
-468 DYAFSGCAGLTGIEI
+468 
-483 PEGVTKIGLGAFSFC
+483 
-498 ENLAEVRYNAKAAGD
+498 
-513 IQYDP
+513 
-518 MTDIAEQD
+518 
-526 HVFRRA
+526 
-532 GADRDGLTVTIGS
+532 
-545 GVECIP
+545 
-551 SRLFYGCTGL
+551 
-561 KEVHFI
+561 
-567 GTEEEWK
+567 
-574 AVSIGSDNDPLINAA
+574 
-589 ITYVKEPISGSC
+589 
-601 GDNLTYKLDSAGLLT
+601 
-616 ISGTGAMAD
+616 MAD

-665 GCSGLTGVTMG
+665 GCSGLTSVTMG

-681 IGESAFRGCTGLTG
+681 IGESAFCGCTGLTG

-708 AFSNCDSLTAIEI
+708 AFSNCESLTAIEI

-733 FGCDNLKEIRYN
+733 FGCDNLKEVRYN

-750 DLTGLSGAFRSAG
+750 NLTGLSGAFRSAG

-777 EKIPGNLFSNCES
+777 EKIPSNLFCNCES

-826 AEDSFDSGDGL
+826 TEDSFGSGDGL

-849 DYIFQ
+849 DCIFQ

-876 NRCMGLTSIKIP
+876 NRCTGLTSIKIP

-903 SLADVYYGGTERQW
+903 GLADVYYGGSERQW

-931 ANRHCEGKETLVPPT
+931 ANRHCEGKETPVPPT

-966 GANRYYVYRSGSKDG
+966 GANRYEVYRSGSKDG
-981 TYTFLGTT
+981 TYSFLDS
-989 TAANYTD
+989 TANLNYTD
-996 SKANAGYTYYYK
+996 SKANAGTTYYYK

-1016 TDSSFSAAV
+1016 TD
-1025 AITCRCARPVV
+1025 
-1036 KTDYWAS
+1036 
-1043 TGKPYIKWTA
+1043 
-1053 VAGASQYEVY
+1053 
-1063 RSGSK
+1063 
-1068 DGAYT
+1068 
-1073 LLGTTTATNYT
+1073 
-1084 DNKAN
+1084 
-1089 AGYTYYY
+1089 
-1096 KVKAISKVKS
+1096 
-1106 AANSSLS
+1106 
-1113 AAVAITCRCARPVVT
+1113 
-1128 PDYLT
+1128 
-1133 STGKPYIK
+1133 
-1141 WTAVAG
+1141 
-1147 VGQYE
+1147 
-1152 VYRSGSK
+1152 
-1159 DGTYTLL
+1159 
-1166 GTTTATNY
+1166 
-1174 TDNKAN
+1174 
-1180 AGYTYYYK
+1180 
-1188 VKAIS
+1188 
-1193 KVKSVANSSL
+1193 SSL

-1414 VPSAPAAYVECEFH
+1414 VPSAPTAYVECEFH
-1428 DNATA
+1428 DNATT

-1459 FKEKEQPES
+1459 YKEKEQPES
-1468 VASTDKLYRVQEDA
+1468 AASTDKLYRVQEGA

-1494 ANSSLSAAVAVTCRC
+1494 ANSSLSATVAATCHCARPVVKPDYLISTGKPYIKWTAVSGASKYEVYRSGSKDGTYTLLGTTTAVNYTDSKANAGYTYYYKVKAISSVKNTANSALSAAVAVTCRC
-1509 ARPVVKTDYWASTG
+1509 ARPVVKPDYLISTG

-1554 TTTAANYTDSKANAG
+1554 TTTATNYTDNKANAG

-1577 AISKVKSTA
+1577 AVSKV
-1586 DSSLSAAVAIT
+1586 SSGANSYYSVVIGAT

-1617 WNAVTGA
+1617 WNAVAGA

-1645 KNLFYTNKSAVAGTT
+1645 KNLFYTNKSAEAGTT